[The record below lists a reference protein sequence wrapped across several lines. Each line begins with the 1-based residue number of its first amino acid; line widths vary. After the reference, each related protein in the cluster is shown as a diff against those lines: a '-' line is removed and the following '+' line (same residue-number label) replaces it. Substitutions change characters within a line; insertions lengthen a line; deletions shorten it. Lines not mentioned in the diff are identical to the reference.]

1 MSYIKLNNIS
11 LMYPVYGS
19 SSRNFKT
26 ALINLATGGM
36 IEKHNE
42 IVHVKA
48 LNNISLSLSSGDKLA
63 LLGHNGAGKSTLLKT
78 IAQIYAPSEGSIE
91 INGSTS
97 CLFDLMMGMDPE
109 ITGKENIVL
118 RARIAGLTKKQAQDL
133 ICKVEEFAELGNFIN
148 MPFKTYSAGMQ
159 IRLAFGIIT
168 NIHAKIILIDEVINV
183 GDQKFIKKA
192 QEQIENLVNKAEI
205 LVLSTHDI
213 HTAKKLCNKALW
225 LNKGSLIKYGEINSI
240 AEEFTQSNNSE
251 EALV

>member
-1 MSYIKLNNIS
+1 MSYIKLKNIS
-11 LMYPVYGS
+11 LTYPVYGS

-48 LNNISLSLSSGDKLA
+48 LNNISFTLNSGDKLA
-63 LLGHNGAGKSTLLKT
+63 IFGHNGAGKSTLLKT
-78 IAQIYAPSEGSIE
+78 IAQIYAPTQGSIE
-91 INGSTS
+91 LSGSTS

-118 RARIAGLTKKQAQDL
+118 RARIAGLTKMQAEDL
-133 ICKVEEFAELGNFIN
+133 IYKVEEFAELGNFIN

-159 IRLAFGIIT
+159 VRLAFGIIT

-192 QEQIENLVNKAEI
+192 QDQIEKLVKNAEI
-205 LVLSTHDI
+205 MVLSTHDI
-213 HTAKKLCNKALW
+213 NTAKKFCNKGL
-225 LNKGSLIKYGEINSI
+225 LLKKGNLISFGKIEDILLDYYP
-240 AEEFTQSNNSE
+240 QK
-251 EALV
+251 